1 MAGRPKR
8 RRLNPDGFLTQ
19 HTELMKVDKASWK
32 GFCEIESEPALF
44 NVMLEEFG
52 VNGVKVQEVVSL
64 DDEMLQSL
72 NVALLN
78 IVNNVTE
85 VDLGE
90 HLRAFKDF
98 TMGFTPAL
106 RGDAISNFEF
116 IKETHNSFA
125 RGMDILSI
133 DLQLKNDTTSK
144 KSRIGKRNQIYD
156 ESAAGFH
163 FIAFVPVNGKYVG
176 GDWLDLA
183 KPEIQSRMAEYEED
197 QIEFSILS
205 LARDPIF
212 GLVHQLA
219 VNVKSLAAVEDQ
231 LRDRHSIHN
240 IEPCDGA
247 TVTGPDSSF
256 NLTAHILDGARV
268 SEDDIDSYKSA
279 SKDILLDFRKVLLDV
294 QREIRL
300 SIKEE
305 QQTRDADQGY
315 ARKRRHDY
323 GPAVYKWVQILA
335 SKGLVEC
342 LAEEIPAIYDPSLP
356 DPQPEQSKFSL
367 AITYPAEFAKTR
379 TQLNHRLPDGK
390 KLPWPPFG
398 IRFVAFDTFKSFLQ
412 DNEGKISG
420 PRTVVAG
427 FGAGFTESLLAVTP
441 FENDRKSG
449 NPRMRGF
456 VHGTTLI
463 FRERGIRG
471 FFQGFVPTTARQA
484 ANSATRFGSYTTLRQ
499 FAQGYVAPGEKLGT
513 LSTFA
518 IGGMAG
524 LVTVY
529 VTQPLDTVKTRMQS
543 IEARNSY
550 NNSFECAAKIL
561 RDEGIFTFW
570 SGAVPRLARLIL
582 SGGIVFTMY
591 EKTMEGLDALDPNR

>member
-72 NVALLN
+72 NKPMYGLIFLFQWREDDPIKQEQSCPNTLWFANQTVNYACASVALLN

-390 KLPWPPFG
+390 KLPWPPF
-398 IRFVAFDTFKSFLQ
+398 
-412 DNEGKISG
+412 
-420 PRTVVAG
+420 
-427 FGAGFTESLLAVTP
+427 
-441 FENDRKSG
+441 
-449 NPRMRGF
+449 
-456 VHGTTLI
+456 
-463 FRERGIRG
+463 
-471 FFQGFVPTTARQA
+471 
-484 ANSATRFGSYTTLRQ
+484 
-499 FAQGYVAPGEKLGT
+499 
-513 LSTFA
+513 
-518 IGGMAG
+518 
-524 LVTVY
+524 
-529 VTQPLDTVKTRMQS
+529 
-543 IEARNSY
+543 
-550 NNSFECAAKIL
+550 
-561 RDEGIFTFW
+561 
-570 SGAVPRLARLIL
+570 
-582 SGGIVFTMY
+582 
-591 EKTMEGLDALDPNR
+591 

>member
-342 LAEEIPAIYDPSLP
+342 LAEE
-356 DPQPEQSKFSL
+356 
-367 AITYPAEFAKTR
+367 
-379 TQLNHRLPDGK
+379 
-390 KLPWPPFG
+390 
-398 IRFVAFDTFKSFLQ
+398 
-412 DNEGKISG
+412 
-420 PRTVVAG
+420 
-427 FGAGFTESLLAVTP
+427 
-441 FENDRKSG
+441 
-449 NPRMRGF
+449 M
-456 VHGTTLI
+456 
-463 FRERGIRG
+463 
-471 FFQGFVPTTARQA
+471 
-484 ANSATRFGSYTTLRQ
+484 
-499 FAQGYVAPGEKLGT
+499 
-513 LSTFA
+513 
-518 IGGMAG
+518 
-524 LVTVY
+524 
-529 VTQPLDTVKTRMQS
+529 
-543 IEARNSY
+543 
-550 NNSFECAAKIL
+550 
-561 RDEGIFTFW
+561 
-570 SGAVPRLARLIL
+570 
-582 SGGIVFTMY
+582 
-591 EKTMEGLDALDPNR
+591 